1 MSCDK
6 CRGVLHLCRGREKEQ
21 MAWPVYVTERKPA
34 HQKGADGK
42 TEPTP
47 GSWCRVSEVR
57 EKLKGHL
64 GDSGA
69 TLRSAAVGSCSHP
82 GPGGT
87 KMTVVVLPE
96 PRCELD
102 PRIKCSRSQR
112 HVPKRRREG
121 RSPRTHGLRGGA
133 PVAQSRAREGSE
145 GHSQVLSIEQGSGRW
160 GQARSG

>member
-1 MSCDK
+1 
-6 CRGVLHLCRGREKEQ
+6 
-21 MAWPVYVTERKPA
+21 MAWPVYVTERKPV
-34 HQKGADGK
+34 HEKGADGK

-47 GSWCRVSEVR
+47 GSWRRVSEVR
-57 EKLKGHL
+57 EKLNGHL
-64 GDSGA
+64 GESGA

-121 RSPRTHGLRGGA
+121 RSPRTRGLRGGHLWHRAEPGRALWVTGAQHRAGQWQVGPSKVWLSQIGRQA
-133 PVAQSRAREGSE
+133 PTEE
-145 GHSQVLSIEQGSGRW
+145 
-160 GQARSG
+160 